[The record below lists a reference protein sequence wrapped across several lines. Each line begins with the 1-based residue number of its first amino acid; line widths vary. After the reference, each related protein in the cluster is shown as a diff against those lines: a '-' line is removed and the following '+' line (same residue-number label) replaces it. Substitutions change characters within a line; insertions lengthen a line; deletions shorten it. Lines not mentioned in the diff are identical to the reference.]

1 MADER
6 TTRIAVLASG
16 GGSNL
21 QSLIDHFRDTAP
33 DAGRV
38 VWVGANR
45 AEAGALARARAAGI
59 DAAVVADPGDG
70 HALLTQLQDAR
81 VQLLV
86 LAGYLKRVPPEVVN
100 AFHGRLLNVHPAL
113 LPSFGG
119 AGMYGAHVHTAV
131 IAAGAALTGATVH
144 FVDADFDRGAIVAQW
159 PVSVHDDDTPA
170 LLAARVLAVE
180 HRLLPLCVES
190 VARGQLTLGADGRV
204 RGRPH
209 ILQPDFASLLPP
221 RS

>member
-1 MADER
+1 MADEHIP
-6 TTRIAVLASG
+6 RIAVLASG

-21 QSLIDHFRDTAP
+21 QSLIDHFRDVAP

-45 AEAGALARARAAGI
+45 ADAGALARAQKVGIAAG
-59 DAAVVADPGDG
+59 VVSDPDDGITLLRALHGARAD
-70 HALLTQLQDAR
+70 
-81 VQLLV
+81 LLV
-86 LAGYLKRVPPEVVN
+86 LAGYLKRVPPDVVH

-119 AGMYGAHVHTAV
+119 AGMYGMHVHTAV
-131 IAAGAALTGATVH
+131 IAAGAALSGVTVH
-144 FVDADFDRGAIVAQW
+144 FVDAEYDRGAIVAQW
-159 PVSVHDDDTPA
+159 PVSVHTDDTPA
-170 LLAARVLAVE
+170 LLADRVLSVE

-190 VARGQLTLGADGRV
+190 VARGQLFLGADGRV
-204 RGRPH
+204 HGRPSV
-209 ILQPDFASLLPP
+209 LQPDFAALLPA